1 MHHSDPD
8 HRPDL
13 PEPAV
18 RPRRVVRL
26 PSYLSDFELTDH
38 QRRLQSRQ
46 KVDTYSE
53 MSDDSENQGAT
64 AAKLTNTFTEYGTG
78 RQPWQPLTEWSHS
91 REYEQQ
97 RAPTSHIPELSSQ
110 VLAEFQQLRKETE
123 ELRRHSYEQI
133 QRLKEKNEAL
143 ETQLSLL
150 AMSDRTSHYPHR
162 TSSPVPQPRAN
173 IPPVTT
179 DARPIPLPRSKL
191 PPRPNESAAD
201 SLKQDRLHDFEQRLR
216 QLEMISPA
224 THARPSQH
232 QSFPHRSNDRADD
245 RSIGYNS
252 TQLRLPS
259 NQESTYRGPAPTIP
273 NFVKPDPREFS
284 RLRIALENILPAD
297 ATERFKYQILVDHLK
312 LEEAL
317 LIADSYCNSLYPLH
331 RYNGGT

>member
-1 MHHSDPD
+1 
-8 HRPDL
+8 
-13 PEPAV
+13 
-18 RPRRVVRL
+18 
-26 PSYLSDFELTDH
+26 
-38 QRRLQSRQ
+38 
-46 KVDTYSE
+46 
-53 MSDDSENQGAT
+53 
-64 AAKLTNTFTEYGTG
+64 
-78 RQPWQPLTEWSHS
+78 
-91 REYEQQ
+91 
-97 RAPTSHIPELSSQ
+97 
-110 VLAEFQQLRKETE
+110 
-123 ELRRHSYEQI
+123 
-133 QRLKEKNEAL
+133 
-143 ETQLSLL
+143 
-150 AMSDRTSHYPHR
+150 
-162 TSSPVPQPRAN
+162 
-173 IPPVTT
+173 
-179 DARPIPLPRSKL
+179 
-191 PPRPNESAAD
+191 
-201 SLKQDRLHDFEQRLR
+201 
-216 QLEMISPA
+216 MISPA